1 MARNKIKYRGPRK
14 LLAAMSI
21 AREKKI
27 KKITK
32 YIYSVWYL
40 LDGKI
45 VKRRR
50 LNPDYVA
57 A

>member
-1 MARNKIKYRGPRK
+1 MARNKIKCRGPRK
-14 LLAAMSI
+14 LLAAMTI
-21 AREKKI
+21 ARNKKI

-50 LNPDYVA
+50 LNPEYNA